1 METTTSRAGAREWL
15 GLAVLALPTLLL
27 GMDATVLYLAMP
39 HLAADLRPTDT
50 EMLWIVDSY
59 GFLVAGFLVTMG
71 TLGDRIGRRKLL
83 VIGGGAFTAASVLAA
98 FATSPLMLIVARG
111 LLGVA
116 GATLGPSTLA
126 LISTMFPAAQRGT
139 AIAVWATCFSAGIA
153 VGPIVGG
160 LLLEWFWWG
169 AVFLLAVPF
178 MAVLVLVA
186 PVLLPEF
193 RDTGAGKLDLTSVLL
208 ALAAVLPVIY
218 GIKQHG
224 GVVGSAAIVAGLGFG
239 VLFVTRQ
246 RKLAH
251 PLLDLRMFGS
261 RSFSVALMVQVFTMT
276 AIGGVY
282 LFVTQYMQLVQDFP
296 PFVAGLW
303 LVPSALVLVVSSMA
317 TPKLTSRFTP
327 AHVVGVAL
335 ALAAI
340 GFAVLALAAGL
351 AAVVTGFSLIY
362 LGVGPIMALGTDL
375 VIGTAPPEKA
385 GSAAAMS
392 ETAMEFGIALGVGVL
407 GVVGTAV
414 ATDGQSLLE
423 TTPTQFTAGLNVV
436 ASVCAVI
443 TASLSVLV
451 LRILSS
457 RAKGIGSGDAIRT
470 DHVSVRP
477 PGRR

>member
-1 METTTSRAGAREWL
+1 METTVSRAGAREWL
-15 GLAVLALPTLLL
+15 GLAVLAFPTLLL

-39 HLAADLRPTDT
+39 RLAADLRPTDT

-59 GFLVAGFLVTMG
+59 GFLIAGFLVTMG

-83 VIGGGAFTAASVLAA
+83 MIGGTAFAAASVLAA
-98 FATSPLMLIVARG
+98 FAPDPLLLILARG

-139 AIAVWATCFSAGIA
+139 AIALWATCFSAGIA

-178 MAVLVLVA
+178 MAVLVLSA
-186 PVLLPEF
+186 PALLPEF
-193 RDTGAGKLDLTSVLL
+193 RDTEAGKLDLTSVFL

-224 GVVGSAAIVAGLGFG
+224 GVAGSIAIVAGLGFG
-239 VLFVTRQ
+239 VLFVARQ
-246 RKLAH
+246 RKLTH

-261 RSFSVALMVQVFTMT
+261 HSFSVALMTQLFTMT

-282 LFVTQYMQLVQDFP
+282 LFVTQYMQLVQDFS

-303 LVPSALVLVVSSMA
+303 LMPSALVLVVSSMA
-317 TPKLTSRFTP
+317 TPKLTSRFAP
-327 AHVVGVAL
+327 GYVVGVAL
-335 ALAAI
+335 MLAAI

-351 AAVVTGFSLIY
+351 AAVVAGFSLLY

-407 GVVGTAV
+407 GVIGTAV
-414 ATDGQSLLE
+414 ATDGQPLLE
-423 TTPTQFTAGLNVV
+423 ATATRFTAGLNVV
-436 ASVCAVI
+436 ALICAVV
-443 TASLSVLV
+443 TALLSVLV
-451 LRILSS
+451 LRLLSP
-457 RAKGIGSGDAIRT
+457 RAKAIGSDDAIRT